1 MFKKQGQNGTNK
13 SSEPPGVIKVE
24 RGDFLKMCNMCD
36 LSQNS
41 KKKKK
46 ARKQKQKWGGG
57 EIWELLILSPHY
69 RGDENDFITGEAG
82 KTTTEA
88 LVSLLVPF
96 MFYLTRN
103 AQKAS
108 FHLKG
113 LIKMFWGFFFA

>member
-1 MFKKQGQNGTNK
+1 MK
-13 SSEPPGVIKVE
+13 I
-24 RGDFLKMCNMCD
+24 CNMCD

-41 KKKKK
+41 KKK

-57 EIWELLILSPHY
+57 EIWDLLILSPRY
-69 RGDENDFITGEAG
+69 RGDENDFIIREAG
-82 KTTTEA
+82 KTATEA
-88 LVSLLVPF
+88 LVSLLVTF

-113 LIKMFWGFFFA
+113 LIKMFFFLHNYRGMVKVT